1 MWKTL
6 HTFAAAWHRRNHHQS
21 ITMNITEEMTHI
33 QKQNELKDK
42 AMLFDQ
48 MITRI
53 DALVDRVSMGDDKA
67 SIYDMYAEFSL
78 KMLEIRKE
86 AKNYGF

>member
-1 MWKTL
+1 M
-6 HTFAAAWHRRNHHQS
+6 
-21 ITMNITEEMTHI
+21 
-33 QKQNELKDK
+33 
-42 AMLFDQ
+42 FDQ